1 MSDIKPKGP
10 RATPGP
16 EPHRP
21 KKLFER
27 PWPWIVIAGLI
38 VGAVFALGTSLLQSA
53 HDAGSP
59 QECHDLLRRHDAPG
73 VVAVVEVRIENGKRL
88 RVAA

>member
-1 MSDIKPKGP
+1 MSDAKPKGP

-16 EPHRP
+16 KPRRP

-38 VGAVFALGTSLLQSA
+38 VGAVFALGT
-53 HDAGSP
+53 
-59 QECHDLLRRHDAPG
+59 
-73 VVAVVEVRIENGKRL
+73 
-88 RVAA
+88 